1 MDVEAAFSRLP
12 ETHAAALRL
21 RARGFDDDAIAAA
34 LGLEPKAVEP
44 LLLIAEAKLEALTGR
59 SGEAGEDVSPMS
71 ERGERR
77 VRDLPDARQ
86 TT

>member
-59 SGEAGEDVSPMS
+59 SGEARKDVRPNVRA
-71 ERGERR
+71 RGGACSK
-77 VRDLPDARQ
+77 P
-86 TT
+86 TGC

>member
-34 LGLEPKAVEP
+34 LVLEPEAVAP
-44 LLLIAEAKLEALTGR
+44 LLRIAEAKLGALV
-59 SGEAGEDVSPMS
+59 ED
-71 ERGERR
+71 ERGEGRQG
-77 VRDLPDARQ
+77 ARAGR
-86 TT
+86 

>member
-34 LGLEPKAVEP
+34 LALEPKAVAP
-44 LLLIAEAKLEALTGR
+44 LLRIAEAKLAAGQAEPASRGKT
-59 SGEAGEDVSPMS
+59 SGPVSK
-71 ERGERR
+71 RGDSR
-77 VRDLPDARQ
+77 V
-86 TT
+86 

>member
-34 LGLEPKAVEP
+34 LALRPEAVAR
-44 LLLIAEAKLEALTGR
+44 LLQIAEAKLAALTADGAGSIR
-59 SGEAGEDVSPMS
+59 SA
-71 ERGERR
+71 ER
-77 VRDLPDARQ
+77 
-86 TT
+86 

>member
-34 LGLEPKAVEP
+34 LVLEPEAVAP
-44 LLLIAEAKLEALTGR
+44 LLRIAEAKLGALVEDEGGEGR
-59 SGEAGEDVSPMS
+59 QGARAG
-71 ERGERR
+71 R
-77 VRDLPDARQ
+77 
-86 TT
+86 